1 MFELADLPLDFREG
15 LRRFNGNTHDQASSV
30 CGSVVGYKALGRK
43 LATKAKNAMR
53 RVRGAGAVG
62 RPRMRRVGKRW
73 QTCVGR
79 FEAPRCFRF
88 ILTCRTRYSFS
99 RVRDRMLR

>member
-1 MFELADLPLDFREG
+1 DLPLDFGER

-62 RPRMRRVGKRW
+62 RPRMRHVGKRW
-73 QTCVGR
+73 QTCAAGSKR
-79 FEAPRCFRF
+79 RDAFD
-88 ILTCRTRYSFS
+88 SFCPAGPM
-99 RVRDRMLR
+99 VELADQMLHALER